1 KKRSPLWRYF
11 RILDDLTSKAKCKL
25 CGHELSYRTT
35 TSNLKK
41 HLNRRHPNSKTTGKP
56 VVELKKTREKRCKS
70 TLVTT
75 GRIVTVSSDTHNHPA
90 VPKKD
95 KYKNMLSQKVTIIRE

>member
-1 KKRSPLWRYF
+1 MHNLLRRSDEKPEDSTRRPRLFDIEKRNQQTVWKCCYYF
-11 RILDDLTSKAKCKL
+11 R
-25 CGHELSYRTT
+25 
-35 TSNLKK
+35 
-41 HLNRRHPNSKTTGKP
+41 
-56 VVELKKTREKRCKS
+56 TREKRCKS